1 MLYYLG
7 YLTISG
13 ELVGIPNLI
22 IPNKVM
28 KEIYADYFIQLMN
41 QEAEL
46 RIDNSM
52 NKEILI
58 QFFIV

>member
-13 ELVGIPNLI
+13 EDLGKPELT

-28 KEIYADYFIQLMN
+28 KEIYASYFMQIMEE
-41 QEAEL
+41 EANFK
-46 RIDNSM
+46 IDNTLHQM
-52 NKEILI
+52 K
-58 QFFIV
+58 FM